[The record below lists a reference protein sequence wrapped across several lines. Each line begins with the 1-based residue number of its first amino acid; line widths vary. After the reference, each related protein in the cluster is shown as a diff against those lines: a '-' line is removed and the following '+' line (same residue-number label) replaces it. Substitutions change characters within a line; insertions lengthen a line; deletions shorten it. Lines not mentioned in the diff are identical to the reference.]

1 MKVNLKENIVINNQL
16 LPNNITNESVLKLF
30 RLIDKV
36 SFFDEVD
43 KSMANID
50 DNFFFNEKRFMLK
63 NSIIGKLLNLIV
75 DSNYSNALN
84 VGSGTGFT
92 SAILSQISSFVI
104 SLESDKSLHEKEKKN
119 LKIHEIE
126 NVKSVNEKLNNGY
139 KNSMP
144 YDLIFINGCLSESPK
159 IFLDQLDSVGRLV
172 CIESIDFNI
181 KKIVQYFKKSKI
193 LERKEYYIV
202 NAPLLL

>member
-43 KSMANID
+43 KSMANVD

-181 KKIVQYFKKSKI
+181 KKIIQYFKKSKI

>member
-36 SFFDEVD
+36 SFLDEVD
-43 KSMANID
+43 KSMANVD

>member
-1 MKVNLKENIVINNQL
+1 MKVNLEENIVINNQL

-36 SFFDEVD
+36 SFFDEID
-43 KSMANID
+43 KSMANVD

>member
-36 SFFDEVD
+36 SFFEEVD
-43 KSMANID
+43 KSMANVD

-144 YDLIFINGCLSESPK
+144 YELIFINGCLSESPK

>member
-36 SFFDEVD
+36 SFFDEID
-43 KSMANID
+43 KSMANVD

-159 IFLDQLDSVGRLV
+159 FFLDQLDSVGRLV

>member
-16 LPNNITNESVLKLF
+16 LPNNITNETVLKLF

-43 KSMANID
+43 KSMANVD

-63 NSIIGKLLNLIV
+63 NSIIGKLLNLVV

-119 LKIHEIE
+119 LKTHEIE

>member
-43 KSMANID
+43 KSMANVD
-50 DNFFFNEKRFMLK
+50 DNFFFNEKRFILK

>member
-43 KSMANID
+43 KSMANVD

-172 CIESIDFNI
+172 SIESIDFNI

>member
-43 KSMANID
+43 KSMANVD

-84 VGSGTGFT
+84 VGSGIGFT

-181 KKIVQYFKKSKI
+181 KKIVQYFKKSKV

>member
-43 KSMANID
+43 KSMANVD
-50 DNFFFNEKRFMLK
+50 DNFFFNDKRFMLK

-159 IFLDQLDSVGRLV
+159 FFLDQLDSVGRLV

>member
-43 KSMANID
+43 KSMANVD

-92 SAILSQISSFVI
+92 SALLSQISSFVI
-104 SLESDKSLHEKEKKN
+104 SLESDKPLHEKEKKN

>member
-30 RLIDKV
+30 RSIDKV
-36 SFFDEVD
+36 SFFNEVD
-43 KSMANID
+43 KSMANVD

-92 SAILSQISSFVI
+92 SAILSQISGFVI

-159 IFLDQLDSVGRLV
+159 IFLDQLDNVGRLV

>member
-43 KSMANID
+43 KSMANVD

-126 NVKSVNEKLNNGY
+126 NVKCINGKLYNEY

>member
-36 SFFDEVD
+36 SFFDEID
-43 KSMANID
+43 KSMANVD

>member
-43 KSMANID
+43 KSMANVD

-202 NAPLLL
+202 NARLLL

>member
-43 KSMANID
+43 KSMANVD

-92 SAILSQISSFVI
+92 SALLSQISSFVI

>member
-43 KSMANID
+43 KSMANVD

-144 YDLIFINGCLSESPK
+144 YDLIFINGCLNESPK
-159 IFLDQLDSVGRLV
+159 IFLEQLDSIGRLV

>member
-43 KSMANID
+43 KSMANVD

-126 NVKSVNEKLNNGY
+126 NVKSVNEKLNSGY

>member
-43 KSMANID
+43 KSMANVD

-75 DSNYSNALN
+75 DNNYSNALN

-159 IFLDQLDSVGRLV
+159 IFLDQLDNVGRLV

>member
-43 KSMANID
+43 KSMANVD

-84 VGSGTGFT
+84 VGSGIGFT

>member
-43 KSMANID
+43 KSMANVD

-92 SAILSQISSFVI
+92 SALLSQISSFVI

-144 YDLIFINGCLSESPK
+144 YDLIFINGSLSESPK

>member
-43 KSMANID
+43 KSMANVD

-144 YDLIFINGCLSESPK
+144 YDLIFVNGCLSESPK

>member
-36 SFFDEVD
+36 SFFNEVD
-43 KSMANID
+43 KSMANVD

-144 YDLIFINGCLSESPK
+144 YELIFINGCLSESPK

-172 CIESIDFNI
+172 CIESIDFHI

>member
-43 KSMANID
+43 KSMANVD

-119 LKIHEIE
+119 LKTHEIE

>member
-30 RLIDKV
+30 RLIDKA

-43 KSMANID
+43 KSMANVD

>member
-43 KSMANID
+43 KSMVNVD

-84 VGSGTGFT
+84 VGSGIGFT

-172 CIESIDFNI
+172 CIENIDFNI

>member
-43 KSMANID
+43 KSMANVD

-181 KKIVQYFKKSKI
+181 KKIVQYFKSNKI

>member
-1 MKVNLKENIVINNQL
+1 MKVNPKENIVINNQL

-43 KSMANID
+43 KSMANVD

>member
-43 KSMANID
+43 KSMANVD
-50 DNFFFNEKRFMLK
+50 DNFFFNDKRFMLK

-159 IFLDQLDSVGRLV
+159 IFLNQLDSVGRLV

>member
-43 KSMANID
+43 KSMANVD

-193 LERKEYYIV
+193 LERKEYYIL

>member
-43 KSMANID
+43 KSMANVD

-92 SAILSQISSFVI
+92 SAILSQISGFVI

>member
-36 SFFDEVD
+36 SFFNEAD
-43 KSMANID
+43 KSMANVD
-50 DNFFFNEKRFMLK
+50 DNFFFNEKRFVLK
-63 NSIIGKLLNLIV
+63 NSIIGKLLNLII
-75 DSNYSNALN
+75 DNNYSNALN
-84 VGSGTGFT
+84 VGSSTGFT

-172 CIESIDFNI
+172 CIESIDFHI

>member
-1 MKVNLKENIVINNQL
+1 MKVNLKANIVINNQL

-43 KSMANID
+43 KSMANVD
-50 DNFFFNEKRFMLK
+50 DNFFFNDKRFMLK

>member
-43 KSMANID
+43 KSMANVD

-63 NSIIGKLLNLIV
+63 NSIIGKLLNLVV

-92 SAILSQISSFVI
+92 SAILSQISSYVI

>member
-1 MKVNLKENIVINNQL
+1 MKEKLKENNIINNQL
-16 LPNNITNESVLKLF
+16 LPHNITNESVLKLF
-30 RLIDKV
+30 RLIDKA

-43 KSMANID
+43 KSMANVD

>member
-36 SFFDEVD
+36 SFFDEID
-43 KSMANID
+43 KSMANVD

-92 SAILSQISSFVI
+92 SAILSQISSSVI

-172 CIESIDFNI
+172 SIESIDFNI
-181 KKIVQYFKKSKI
+181 KKIVQYFKKNKI

>member
-43 KSMANID
+43 KSMADVD

-119 LKIHEIE
+119 LKTHEIE

-159 IFLDQLDSVGRLV
+159 IFLDQLDTVGRLV

>member
-43 KSMANID
+43 KSMANVD

-172 CIESIDFNI
+172 CIESIDF
-181 KKIVQYFKKSKI
+181 QY
-193 LERKEYYIV
+193 
-202 NAPLLL
+202 

>member
-36 SFFDEVD
+36 SFFNEAD
-43 KSMANID
+43 KSMANVD

-104 SLESDKSLHEKEKKN
+104 SLESDKSLHEKKKKN

-144 YDLIFINGCLSESPK
+144 YELIFINGCLSESPK

-172 CIESIDFNI
+172 CIESIDFHI